1 MRSIMVRAEWDDE
14 AKVWVA
20 TSTDIEGLVI
30 EASRIEDLG
39 PKLQGAI
46 LDLIE
51 VNGVDLEGPE
61 VPIFLHADQVI
72 KLAPVAA

>member
-1 MRSIMVRAEWDDE
+1 MRSIMVRADWDDE

-30 EASRIEDLG
+30 EADRIEELG
-39 PKLQGAI
+39 PKLHAAI

-51 VNGVDLEGPE
+51 VNGVDIEGDE
-61 VPIFLHADQVI
+61 VPVYVHADQMF
-72 KLAPVAA
+72 KLAPAAA

>member
-1 MRSIMVRAEWDDE
+1 MRSIIVRADWDDE

-20 TSTDIEGLVI
+20 TSNDIDGLVI
-30 EASRIEDLG
+30 EADRMEELG
-39 PKLQGAI
+39 PKLQAAI

-61 VPIFLHADQVI
+61 VPIFLHADQVL
-72 KLAPVAA
+72 KLAPAA